1 MRAELA
7 KLEAERNALLGQ
19 LRDFAV
25 SVVPVHM
32 TEEVKGVLLQ
42 CHTARLIG
50 NCNHWILHQTS
61 LLH

>member
-7 KLEAERNALLGQ
+7 KLESENNALLGQ

-32 TEEVKGVLLQ
+32 TDMTEELQ
-42 CHTARLIG
+42 
-50 NCNHWILHQTS
+50 
-61 LLH
+61 